1 MTKLKTAR
9 INRHTEMDWWW
20 DDFEQRWKLMLRGSR
35 GVHPILVVKVKE
47 KSDASEVVQRIL
59 DIKDLVNFT
68 PNEIEFSMPL
78 HIGDIE
84 KKLRRVLE
92 DHKALADIKTPANT
106 GEANEEPELKHWSPY
121 FG

>member
-84 KKLRRVLE
+84 KKLSRVLE
-92 DHKALADIKTPANT
+92 DHKP
-106 GEANEEPELKHWSPY
+106 G
-121 FG
+121 